1 MSDLGVGAV
10 NNSGSGVSTM
20 LAAPNDPPH
29 SSVGEFMQAMAVA
42 HNRSAAEQSASG
54 GANTAP
60 ADQTKAPNDEGG
72 GSWLDRSLGM
82 LQAGVGVIEV
92 VGGVVG
98 GVLTSETGVGAVA
111 GGAVALHGLDDIQ
124 AGARQAW
131 TGKPTETVTQQ
142 VVTSAAQ
149 HVGAPPAIA
158 AGIGIGVDI
167 VASGGVGGAEKAAV
181 KTTEAVVKT
190 TEAAVKTTEAAVKTT
205 EAAVKTT
212 EAAVKG
218 TEATVK
224 GTEATG
230 KAVEDTAKL
239 SKDGAQAERVVKDGK
254 AVAGTSETAGKAAHA
269 AQPGK
274 ADLDAFWGRLKV
286 SPNQNDT
293 IAIGKFDDVPALKD
307 KTLEGVSPGLRQRVG
322 RPDLDAT
329 YGADRIKSP
338 NPSPRFSGHAEEEV
352 VDAADANIKDAGLK
366 PADLDGKTLNI
377 HISKETGVCNNC
389 AAGLPE
395 NSRATLGAGPL
406 KQLSEKYPGLTIRVT
421 AEGANAYAGRE
432 VLEIRNGKI
441 IN

>member
-1 MSDLGVGAV
+1 MSDLGVDAVDGASS
-10 NNSGSGVSTM
+10 SGISSPLPAST
-20 LAAPNDPPH
+20 DPPH
-29 SSVGEFMQAMAVA
+29 SSVEEFMQAMGAA
-42 HNRSAAEQSASG
+42 SNNRSAAEQSQSG
-54 GANTAP
+54 GTNTPP
-60 ADQTKAPNDEGG
+60 ADQTKAPNHDGG
-72 GSWLDRSLGM
+72 GSWLDRGLGM

-111 GGAVALHGLDDIQ
+111 GGAVALHGLDYFP

-142 VVTSAAQ
+142 VVTSTAQ
-149 HVGAPPAIA
+149 HFGAPPAIA

-167 VASGGVGGAEKAAV
+167 VASGGVGGAEKTAV

-190 TEAAVKTTEAAVKTT
+190 TEGAVKTTEAVVKTT
-205 EAAVKTT
+205 EGAVKT
-212 EAAVKG
+212 
-218 TEATVK
+218 
-224 GTEATG
+224 TEATG
-230 KAVEDTAKL
+230 KAVENTAKL
-239 SKDGAQAERVVKDGK
+239 GKDGAQGERVIKDGK
-254 AVAGTSETAGKAAHA
+254 EVAGTGETAGKAVHA
-269 AQPGK
+269 ARPGK

-352 VDAADANIKDAGLK
+352 VDAADANIKAAGLK

-432 VLEIRNGKI
+432 VLELRNGKI